1 MGVKR
6 QPPTQKHIN
15 MNLSSLDPAL
25 GCSGLMSIFSYDSH
39 TVSRGARHE
48 HDGHRD
54 HVHELRCHRDTPDRS
69 DNSYTKEE
77 MDLEIARV
85 SREMYK
91 AFSGLNEGFQ
101 DAKDQIVIDE
111 LSTHTDDSRKELIHP
126 YKTLYGR
133 SLNFVLKD
141 NLGDNWEE
149 ACSILMSEVRMYE
162 LECLRRRI
170 EDKAAAALAKEQNE
184 EEEEIEELDVE
195 EAMRDVE
202 KMQKLKIC
210 SHTRNV
216 ANGNGHV
223 VLEDIVED
231 LD

>member
-1 MGVKR
+1 
-6 QPPTQKHIN
+6 
-15 MNLSSLDPAL
+15 
-25 GCSGLMSIFSYDSH
+25 
-39 TVSRGARHE
+39 
-48 HDGHRD
+48 
-54 HVHELRCHRDTPDRS
+54 
-69 DNSYTKEE
+69 
-77 MDLEIARV
+77 
-85 SREMYK
+85 
-91 AFSGLNEGFQ
+91 
-101 DAKDQIVIDE
+101 
-111 LSTHTDDSRKELIHP
+111 
-126 YKTLYGR
+126 
-133 SLNFVLKD
+133 
-141 NLGDNWEE
+141 
-149 ACSILMSEVRMYE
+149 MYE

-231 LD
+231 LDKEAEEEDDEFTGHSCLLVTWKTNPEVEKFKV